1 LCKEHL
7 YVEALGE
14 EEPARQS
21 STKIVKEH
29 LGEEI
34 IVEEEARSTRVRSCL
49 WEKTIL

>member
-21 STKIVKEH
+21 STKIIKEH
-29 LGEEI
+29 LGEE
-34 IVEEEARSTRVRSCL
+34 EARSTWVRSCL